1 MSRKWLLVLLLL
13 PLLVQV
19 LFSDNNS
26 DGNGARTVHQNPAP
40 EKVSQRP
47 QWWLSVM

>member
-19 LFSDNNS
+19 LFSDNGA
-26 DGNGARTVHQNPAP
+26 DENGARTVHQNPAP

-47 QWWLSVM
+47 QWWLSVL

>member
-26 DGNGARTVHQNPAP
+26 DENGARTVHQNPAP
-40 EKVSQRP
+40 EEVSQRP
-47 QWWLSVM
+47 QWWLSVL

>member
-19 LFSDNNS
+19 LFSDNSS
-26 DGNGARTVHQNPAP
+26 DENGARTVHQNPAP